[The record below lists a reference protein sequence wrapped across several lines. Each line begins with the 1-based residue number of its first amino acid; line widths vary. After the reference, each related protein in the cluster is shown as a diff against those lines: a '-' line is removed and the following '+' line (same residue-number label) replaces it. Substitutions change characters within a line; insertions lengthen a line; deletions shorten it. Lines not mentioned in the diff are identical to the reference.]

1 MKDIEIKK
9 NCVVLFQGDSVT
21 DCHRN
26 RDDDNSLGNSY
37 VKLINEELKKYNIKV
52 FNKAISGNRVDNLLE
67 RFDNDFKAINPDY
80 IFLLIGVNDTW
91 HGFPNS
97 KKNEIFYQEYDLLLS
112 RIKNE
117 MNCEV
122 IILEPFIIGTKD
134 DIVCMKKDLLDKVLI
149 IRKLCRKYN
158 HKLITFENRFSEIM
172 VDQDESLY
180 SIEGIHPCELG
191 YKIMKD
197 IILERIKII

>member
-9 NCVVLFQGDSVT
+9 NSVVLFQGDCIT

-26 RDDDNSLGNSY
+26 REDDNSLGYSY
-37 VKLINEELKKYNIKV
+37 VKFINEELKSYNIKV
-52 FNKAISGNRVDNLLE
+52 INKAICGNRIDDLLE
-67 RFDNDFKAINPDY
+67 RFDKDFKEINPDY
-80 IFLLIGVNDTW
+80 LFLLIGVNDTW
-91 HGFPNS
+91 YGFPNS
-97 KKNEIFYQEYDLLLS
+97 KKNDIFYQEYDLLLS

-149 IRKLCRKYN
+149 IRSLCTKYN

-172 VDQDESLY
+172 VGQDESLY
-180 SIEGIHPCELG
+180 SVEGIHPCELG